1 MDQAV
6 YNPAASSLS
15 PDLKGDVSALFSQI
29 GKVVLGIVTLSVSQ
43 LTRVDWDFTDGSQDA
58 EPELSVSGSQVCLV

>member
-1 MDQAV
+1 MGQAV

-29 GKVVLGIVTLSVSQ
+29 GKVVLKKRQ
-43 LTRVDWDFTDGSQDA
+43 
-58 EPELSVSGSQVCLV
+58 